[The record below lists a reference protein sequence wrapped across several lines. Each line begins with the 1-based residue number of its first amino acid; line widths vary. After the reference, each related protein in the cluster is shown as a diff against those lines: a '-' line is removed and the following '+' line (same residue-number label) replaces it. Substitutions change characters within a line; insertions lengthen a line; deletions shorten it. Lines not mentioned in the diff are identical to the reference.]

1 MSAPLHC
8 RNLTVAQIDQGWIVQ
23 CARGAMLTG
32 PFATN
37 GEAWRA
43 LDRLER
49 QPISPQEKLV
59 DFLWERNIAESFH

>member
-8 RNLTVAQIDQGWIVQ
+8 RNLNVVHTDDGWIVQ
-23 CARGAMLTG
+23 CARGAMLAG
-32 PFATN
+32 PLTPN

-49 QPISPQEKLV
+49 QPISPAEDKV
-59 DFLWERNIAESFH
+59 DWMWSVLTGGGNL